1 MVKEIITSQST
12 NQATNQPVM
21 YAILNI
27 PSEKDKVNQISN
39 MDSKDTPVIIASN
52 ENYDADD
59 EGIRGTRNRAEK
71 NVRKRGSGEADFEDI
86 KRLKKPTVTK
96 KIPIR
101 YITERNTSSC
111 GLERK
116 NWVKCS
122 ISCDPSCQ
130 SQSTYSYED
139 ELLRL
144 LDSVIE
150 DALNGAKMR
159 YINTAVNIPVY
170 RVKIT
175 ESRLNKSD
183 TKQLQT
189 WEAIY
194 NSDQVFVSIREINNE
209 DDNSEASDDN
219 LEYYYICFLA
229 KARLPDVN
237 LADIDEE
244 RDTFS
249 HTPEGEYDGRVLYAR
264 IRMHIHTTVKLNC

>member
-1 MVKEIITSQST
+1 
-12 NQATNQPVM
+12 M

-59 EGIRGTRNRAEK
+59 EGIKGTRNRAEK

-122 ISCDPSCQ
+122 ISCDPLCQ

-144 LDSVIE
+144 LDSVTK

-189 WEAIY
+189 WEVIY

-249 HTPEGEYDGRVLYAR
+249 HTSETEYDERVLYAR
-264 IRMHIHTTVKLNC
+264 IRMHIHTSVKLNC